1 MGLRTLTVEVS
12 GSWTRTERS
21 GGGSE
26 RSGETSGPFKLR
38 RDIGVQNPDG
48 KK

>member
-26 RSGETSGPFKLR
+26 RSGETSAPFTLR
-38 RDIGVQNPDG
+38 REIGVQTPEG